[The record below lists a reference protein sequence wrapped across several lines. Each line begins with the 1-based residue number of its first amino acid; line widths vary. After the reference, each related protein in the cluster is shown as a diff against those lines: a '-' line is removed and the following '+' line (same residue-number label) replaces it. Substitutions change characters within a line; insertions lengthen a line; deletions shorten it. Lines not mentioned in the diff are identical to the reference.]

1 MQRITTQATC
11 PVSESNKVTI
21 AKGPG
26 AVMGIGHPK
35 NVGSC
40 TIYLA
45 SYESNGRNIDQCK
58 HIELHPGQGTD
69 WYYPLPGTSF
79 IYMVCHKD
87 CQGGTAILEYDAPVS

>member
-1 MQRITTQATC
+1 MQRMTIQATC
-11 PVSESNKVTI
+11 PGTFNNKVTV
-21 AKGPG
+21 AQGHG
-26 AVMGIGHPK
+26 ATMGIGHPK

-40 TIYLA
+40 TIFLA
-45 SYESNGRNIDQCK
+45 CYDSTGRNIDQYK
-58 HIELHPGQGTD
+58 DLMLSPGQGTD